1 MQMPAD
7 PNKLGIFVTS
17 PQNMRHVV
25 GVTKAAVRAGMKTMV
40 FFTFKAV
47 HLAKTSEFLKVANLC
62 EIKDLAICAASYQ
75 CEGYDVEDVPKG
87 ITGRQMATQAYHGVL
102 LEECGKY
109 LVL

>member
-1 MQMPAD
+1 MSAD

-17 PQNMRHVV
+17 PQNMKHVL
-25 GVTKAAVRAGMKTMV
+25 GVTQSAVRAGMKTMV

-47 HLAKTSEFLKVANLC
+47 HLSKTPEFVKVANLC
-62 EIKDLAICAASYQ
+62 DVKDLAICAASYQ

-87 ITGRQMATQAYHGVL
+87 ITARQMATQAYHGAL

>member
-1 MQMPAD
+1 MSAD

-17 PQNMRHVV
+17 PQNMPHVL
-25 GVTKAAVRAGMKTMV
+25 GVTKAAVRAGMKTAV

-47 HLAKTSEFLKVANLC
+47 HLSKTPEFVKVANLC
-62 EIKDLAICAASYQ
+62 DVQDLAICAASYQ

-87 ITGRQMATQAYHGVL
+87 LTARQMATQAYHGVL

>member
-1 MQMPAD
+1 MSAD

-25 GVTKAAVRAGMKTMV
+25 GVTKAAVRTGMKAMV

-47 HLAKTSEFLKVANLC
+47 HLAKTPEFVKVANLC
-62 EIKDLAICAASYQ
+62 EVKDLAICAASYQ

-87 ITGRQMATQAYHGVL
+87 ITARQMATQAFHGAL
-102 LEECGKY
+102 LEDCGKY